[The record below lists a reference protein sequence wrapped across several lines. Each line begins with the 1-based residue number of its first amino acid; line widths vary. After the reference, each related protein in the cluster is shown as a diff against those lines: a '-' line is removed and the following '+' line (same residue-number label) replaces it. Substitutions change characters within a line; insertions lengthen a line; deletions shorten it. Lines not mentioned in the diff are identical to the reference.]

1 MKISAKLADLSK
13 NNDGRDYDEAQFFD
27 AAKQYMAESGLV
39 FEDVTNHSARSLED
53 IVGKLECLELRDS
66 ALHAKV
72 ELLDTPKGLAIQ
84 QIVCENPESISFVP
98 YVSYRKL
105 GDKILDLRIEEIM
118 ALPTSKIEKL

>member
-1 MKISAKLADLSK
+1 MKISTKLADLLK
-13 NNDGRDYDEAQFFD
+13 NNDGRDYDETQFFY

-39 FEDVTNHSARSLED
+39 FVDVTNHSARSLED
-53 IVGKLECLELRDS
+53 VVGKLECVELRDS

-84 QIVCENPESISFVP
+84 QIVCENPESISLVP

-118 ALPTSKIEKL
+118 ALPTSEIEKL